1 MKKSSNELKLEKLEK
16 ITEKINL
23 MVVPCLIMVFS
34 FGILGIVLTSI
45 TLLYIGLGF
54 SVTGVILGICLMIL
68 KDKKNTLKS

>member
-1 MKKSSNELKLEKLEK
+1 
-16 ITEKINL
+16 

-68 KDKKNTLKS
+68 KDKKNKLKS